1 MIIDMNLQ
9 TFLLGIQY
17 MCIIGVFAESVVIV
31 KRWKNNL
38 HLYLFLSCI
47 AAFLNEV
54 GYLLELTS
62 ETKAEVILALK
73 FSYLGRV
80 WYAFFLFLFVA
91 ELTRTKVTRVIK
103 YLLVLIHAGTYGA
116 ILTITNHRLYYTEI
130 EIQTD
135 GMFLSIAHGNGILHH
150 LHMCLQIVYILS
162 GMYWLFRA
170 YCKERSGRSRKRIL
184 TVMIAMLIQSIFFII
199 QMVGIPG
206 LTDYYDVT
214 MQGYFIGTILMLVAI
229 FSFDLLGTTDIAKEF
244 VIDRISEGVIAVDN
258 DGVVQYYNAQAA
270 KIYPLLGVEGA
281 DTEEVLSDINNTVQA
296 GTTISIG
303 ERIYTPKVNT
313 LLYGKESLGKIYMLL
328 DDTEHYRYME
338 ELEKQKEIA
347 DNANEAKSRFLA
359 NMSHEIR
366 TPINA
371 VLGFDEMILR
381 ETKEKSIRNY
391 ATDIMSAGRTLLSL
405 VNDILDLSK
414 VEAEKMEII
423 PVQYELSSLIND
435 LNNMIKDRAAKKGLK
450 FNVDVNVHI
459 PHLLIGDEIRIRQ
472 CVMNLLT
479 NAVKYTEKGSVTMT
493 IDFTEV
499 KDDKICLFFSV
510 EDTGIG
516 MKQEDMEKL
525 FSPYKRMEE
534 KRNRLVEGTGLGMGI
549 TRGLLELMGSTLNVQ
564 SEYGKGTIVSFAVS
578 QKVVSHD
585 EVGDYAHR
593 FSEANIGETVYREL
607 FHAPNA
613 RILVVDDSEV
623 NLTVMHNLL
632 KKTEICID
640 TALSGKD
647 AIELA
652 KTNEYDAAFIDHMM
666 QDMDGVE
673 TLMAFR
679 NTEKNRKTPAV
690 ALTANAIL
698 GARQMYLDSGFTDY
712 LSKPVDGMKLE
723 RMLLELLPKEKIE
736 KSSISEADIQ
746 HGRVLEK
753 AKILVIDDDETVCA
767 LVKTVLE
774 PLYDISVGVAR
785 EDAVGLA
792 RNISPELIILDI
804 HLGDSNGFDVMQELK
819 NDNHTSDIPVLLITG
834 DSDIVSEEN
843 GFRGGASDY
852 IRKPFVPDVLK
863 QRVKRI
869 IDLYRYQRSIEEEV
883 EKQTNRSKRLT
894 REMMLALSKTVDTK
908 DHYTDGHSR
917 RVAVLCAEI
926 GRRLAKNDREQIKL
940 FEIGLLHDIGKIG
953 VHEDIIHKSCDL
965 SDNEFET
972 VKAHTVKGYD
982 ILKEITDMP
991 GLCEGAR
998 WHHERFD
1005 GTGYP
1010 DGLSGED
1017 IPEVARIVCV
1027 ADCYDAMT
1035 STRTYSVPKKQED
1048 VRAEILRCR
1057 GTWFDPRIADV
1068 MLAMIDEDIGYCMN
1082 ENAKGNDIWK
1092 EYDRLWGDINGELLD
1107 IKTEQ
1112 QRELPNVIYQILDID
1127 ADVGMNNC
1135 GTAEGYLS
1143 VLSVFHQT
1151 ADEKIEEI
1159 AKLYR
1164 EGDIE
1169 NYTIKVHALK
1179 SSARIIGAE
1188 KLSRLAEK
1196 LEDAGKRNDVDYIK
1210 EHTKKLLAM
1219 YRSLDCELIVFDDE
1233 HKELPY
1239 IESDMLEEAY
1249 QTMIE
1254 IAKSM
1259 DYGMLTGI
1267 LDELKKYNTS
1277 TSDKERIRKIEK
1289 MLNALD
1295 WEGIRETASDAIRN
1309 MEGNNG
1315 Q

>member
-1 MIIDMNLQ
+1 MVIDMNLRAI
-9 TFLLGIQY
+9 LLAIQC
-17 MCIIGVFAESVVIV
+17 MCIIGIFAESVVIV
-31 KRWKNNL
+31 KRWKNSL
-38 HLYLFLSCI
+38 HLYLLLSCI

-54 GYLLELTS
+54 GYLLELIS
-62 ETKAEVILALK
+62 GTKEEVIAALK

-91 ELTRTKVTRVIK
+91 KLTQVRVKKVLM
-103 YLLVLIHAGTYGA
+103 YLLIFIHAGTYA
-116 ILTITNHRLYYTEI
+116 VILTIPNHRLYYTEI

-135 GMFLSIAHGNGILHH
+135 GMFLGIAHGNGIVHH

-162 GMYWLFRA
+162 GICWLFRA
-170 YCKERSGRSRKRIL
+170 YRKESRGRSRKRLL
-184 TVMIAMLIQSIFFII
+184 TVLIAMLIQSFFFIV

-206 LTDYYDVT
+206 LTEYYDVT
-214 MQGYFIGTILMLVAI
+214 MQGYFIGTILMFVAI

-258 DGVVQYYNAQAA
+258 DDVVQYYNAQAA
-270 KIYPLLGVEGA
+270 EIYPILGAEGA
-281 DTEEVLSDINNTVQA
+281 DTEGLLSDIIKTVQE
-296 GTTISIG
+296 GTTINIG
-303 ERIYTPKVNT
+303 DRIYTPKENT
-313 LLYGKESLGKIYMLL
+313 LLYGKESLGKLYALT

-381 ETKEKSIRNY
+381 ETKEKSIRTY

-405 VNDILDLSK
+405 INDILDLSK
-414 VEAEKMEII
+414 VEAGKMELI

-450 FNVDVNVHI
+450 FIVDVNAHI

-472 CVMNLLT
+472 CVMNILT
-479 NAVKYTEKGSVTMT
+479 NAVKYTEKGSVTMHV
-493 IDFTEV
+493 DFTEV
-499 KDDKICLFFSV
+499 KEDEICLIFSV

-525 FSPYKRMEE
+525 FSPYKRIEE

-549 TRGLLELMGSTLNVQ
+549 TRGLLELMGSNLNVQ
-564 SEYGKGTIVSFAVS
+564 SEYGKGTTVSFAVS
-578 QKVVSHD
+578 QEVVSRD
-585 EVGDYAHR
+585 EIGDYVHR
-593 FSEANIGETVYREL
+593 LDEANNGETVYREL

-613 RILVVDDSEV
+613 RILVVDDTEV
-623 NLTVMHNLL
+623 NLTVIQNLL
-632 KKTEICID
+632 KKTKVCID
-640 TALSGKD
+640 IALSGKD
-647 AIELA
+647 AIALA
-652 KTNEYDAAFIDHMM
+652 NSNEYDVAFIDHMM
-666 QDMDGVE
+666 PDMDGIE

-698 GARQMYLDSGFTDY
+698 GARQMYLDAGFTDY

-723 RMLLELLPKEKIE
+723 RMLLGLLPKEKME
-736 KSSISEADIQ
+736 KSFMPEADLKPD
-746 HGRVLEK
+746 RVSERS
-753 AKILVIDDDETVCA
+753 KILVIDDDEAVCT

-774 PLYDISVGVAR
+774 PLYDISVGTTGA
-785 EDAVGLA
+785 EAVRLA
-792 RNISPELIILDI
+792 RNNSPDLIMLDI
-804 HLGDSNGFDVMQELK
+804 HLGDSNGFAVMQELK
-819 NDNHTSDIPVLLITG
+819 KDNQTSDIPVLLITG
-834 DSDIVSEEN
+834 DSDTVAEEN
-843 GFRGGASDY
+843 GFRSGASDY

-869 IDLYRYQRSIEEEV
+869 IDLYRYQQSIEEEV
-883 EKQTNRSKRLT
+883 EKQTSRSKRLT
-894 REMMLALSKTVDTK
+894 REMMLALSKAVDTK

-926 GRRLAKNDREQIKL
+926 GRRLGKNNLDQIKL

-953 VHEDIIHKSCDL
+953 VHEDIIHKSSDL
-965 SDNEFET
+965 SDDEFKT
-972 VKAHTVKGYD
+972 VKEHTVKGYE

-991 GLCEGAR
+991 ELCEGAR

-1010 DGLSGED
+1010 DGLSGEE
-1017 IPEVARIVCV
+1017 IPEAARIVCV

-1035 STRTYSVPKKQED
+1035 STRAYSVPKKQED
-1048 VRAEILRCR
+1048 VRAEIVRCR
-1057 GTWFDPRIADV
+1057 GTWFDPQIADV
-1068 MLAMIDEDIGYCMN
+1068 MLTMIDEDTGYCMN
-1082 ENAKGNDIWK
+1082 ENAKGSDIWQ
-1092 EYDRLWGDINGELLD
+1092 EYDRLWGDINCELLD
-1107 IKTEQ
+1107 TKAE
-1112 QRELPNVIYQILDID
+1112 QRELPDFIYELPDID
-1127 ADVGMNNC
+1127 AEVGINNC

-1143 VLSVFHQT
+1143 VLLVFHQT
-1151 ADEKIEEI
+1151 AEATAEEI
-1159 AKLYR
+1159 DKLYR
-1164 EGDIE
+1164 EGDIK

-1179 SSARIIGAE
+1179 SSARIIGAG
-1188 KLSRLAEK
+1188 KLSRLAEE
-1196 LEDAGKRNDVDYIK
+1196 LENAGMKNDVDYIK
-1210 EHTKKLLAM
+1210 EHTKKLLTM
-1219 YRSLDCELIVFDDE
+1219 YRSLDCGLAAFDEED
-1233 HKELPY
+1233 KELPY
-1239 IESDMLEEAY
+1239 IESDVLEEAY
-1249 QTMIE
+1249 QTIIE

-1259 DYGMLTGI
+1259 DYGLVTEI
-1267 LDELKKYNTS
+1267 LDELQNYNKS
-1277 TSDKERIRKIEK
+1277 EADKENIRKMEK

-1295 WEGIRETASDAIRN
+1295 WEGISEIASEAIRN
-1309 MEGNNG
+1309 MEVSNG
-1315 Q
+1315 